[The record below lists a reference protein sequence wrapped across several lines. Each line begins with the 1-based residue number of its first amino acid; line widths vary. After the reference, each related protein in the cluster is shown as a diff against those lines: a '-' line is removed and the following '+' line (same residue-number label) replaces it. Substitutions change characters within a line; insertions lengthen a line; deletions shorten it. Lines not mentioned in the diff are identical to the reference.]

1 MEKTTLRNQNY
12 ISSLNAHIIFWKNKF
27 QESLKFSIYLFDL
40 VITMIFFFVFL
51 FHKII
56 NTITREE
63 TIEEEINVQ

>member
-1 MEKTTLRNQNY
+1 MEKNTLRNLNY
-12 ISSLNAHIIFWKNKF
+12 ISPLNAHIIFWENKF
-27 QESLKFSIYLFDL
+27 QESLKLSIYLFDL